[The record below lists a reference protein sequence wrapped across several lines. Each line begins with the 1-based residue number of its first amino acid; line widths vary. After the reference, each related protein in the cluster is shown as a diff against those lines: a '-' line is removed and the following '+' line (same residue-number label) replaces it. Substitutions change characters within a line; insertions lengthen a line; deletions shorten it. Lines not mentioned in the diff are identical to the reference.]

1 MTIMR
6 KALGPKAV
14 RPKKK
19 DELRSEYR
27 FDYAKARPNRFA
39 AVTRGSVVAV
49 VLDEDVASVFR
60 STAAVNKA
68 LRSIISAF
76 PKELR
81 SQSRS
86 D

>member
-1 MTIMR
+1 MKIMK
-6 KALGPKAV
+6 KASGLKTV

-19 DELRSEYR
+19 DELRREYR

-39 AVTRGSVVAV
+39 AVTKGSVVAV
-49 VLDEDVASVFR
+49 ILDEDVASVFR
-60 STAAVNKA
+60 STASVNKA

-86 D
+86 S

>member
-1 MTIMR
+1 MKTMR
-6 KALGPKAV
+6 KASGLKTV

-19 DELRSEYR
+19 DELRNEYR

-39 AVTRGSVVAV
+39 PIMKSSVVAV

-60 STAAVNKA
+60 STASVNKA

-81 SQSRS
+81 SYSRS
-86 D
+86 G

>member
-1 MTIMR
+1 MR
-6 KALGPKAV
+6 KVLGLKAV

-19 DELRSEYR
+19 VEPRSEYR
-27 FDYAKARPNRFA
+27 IDYAKARPNRFA
-39 AVTRGSVVAV
+39 AVTKGSVLAV

-86 D
+86 G

>member
-1 MTIMR
+1 MKIMR
-6 KALGPKAV
+6 KALGPKTV
-14 RPKKK
+14 RPKKN
-19 DELRSEYR
+19 DELRNEYR
-27 FDYAKARPNRFA
+27 FNYAKARPNRFA
-39 AVTRGSVVAV
+39 ASTRGSVVAV

-86 D
+86 G